1 MSSYVNIELSE
12 YNYNQVLDAIECATM
27 HSETFSEVAENVH
40 LLDYIE
46 EEYDRDKG
54 KQNKE
59 HQRWAK
65 QQELLREDKKPHP
78 ELFLKIQSILDEREM
93 DFDFSESQFHC
104 ICDLIEL
111 FDEYK
116 EKELQGYLR

>member
-12 YNYNQVLDAIECATM
+12 YEYNLVLDAIECATM

-59 HQRWAK
+59 YQRWAK
-65 QQELLREDKKPHP
+65 QQELLREDKKPNP
-78 ELFLKIQSILDEREM
+78 ELFHKIQSILDEYNM
-93 DFDFSESQFHC
+93 DFDFSESQFYC

-111 FDEYK
+111 FDEWGK
-116 EKELQGYLR
+116 DENII